1 MTSLL
6 NGFAE
11 GFSGILNVGANIVE
25 GLWQGIQ
32 NAWNWIV
39 SKVQGFAQG
48 ILDGMMSVLGIHSPS
63 RVFRDKVGKN
73 IALGVGEGFTDNISK
88 VYRQMKSA
96 VDFETQKLSA
106 NLSTTAT
113 SSKILTANINLN
125 GSVDM
130 DGNRV
135 GRLVAPVVSK
145 TLRTAGA

>member
-1 MTSLL
+1 MQ
-6 NGFAE
+6 
-11 GFSGILNVGANIVE
+11 VGTNIVQ

-32 NAWNWIV
+32 NAWSWLV
-39 SKVQGFAQG
+39 SKVQQFAKS
-48 ILDGMMSVLGIHSPS
+48 ILDGMMSALGIHSPS
-63 RVFRDKVGKN
+63 TLFRDKVGKN

-88 VYRQMKSA
+88 VYKQMKSA

-135 GRLVAPVVSK
+135 GRLVAPAVSK